1 MSSMPTNTVVS
12 SGRLKSE
19 AVIQSRASGKPGA
32 VCVVEPSDPC
42 SVAMKRASE
51 RGNTRV
57 GVVPMA

>member
-32 VCVVEPSDPC
+32 VHVVEPSDPC
-42 SVAMKRASE
+42 SVAMKRA
-51 RGNTRV
+51 
-57 GVVPMA
+57 